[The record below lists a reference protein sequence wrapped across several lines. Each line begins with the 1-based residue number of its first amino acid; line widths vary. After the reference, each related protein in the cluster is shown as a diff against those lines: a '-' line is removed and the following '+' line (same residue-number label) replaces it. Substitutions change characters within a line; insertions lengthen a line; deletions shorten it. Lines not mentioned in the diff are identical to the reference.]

1 MNLLL
6 CLTAHGISL
15 TSSSHVTTTVWLSDR
30 HLSLLPRCHSG
41 QRESPRRLQ
50 SRSLRQH
57 GRPTD
62 ALPTG
67 RPRNCPGSR
76 RLCTNARTCVSRLN
90 EDFWVGCKMI
100 SQHLLKQNLDLRA
113 GESELEPWFFCNRRQ
128 DVLALLDQL
137 TVATI
142 WCTERL
148 CVCVCLR
155 DVFVIGVGGF
165 LSPQSTFPLC
175 GEGQAAWGGTVCRH
189 FAPLPSVYAA
199 WPLCCLLDPRANA
212 EA

>member
-1 MNLLL
+1 MQVWFQNRRAKCRKQENQMHKGKRCLLYSKIYNNQEICIYKL
-6 CLTAHGISL
+6 WICYYAHGISL

-30 HLSLLPRCHSG
+30 HLSLLSRCYSR

-76 RLCTNARTCVSRLN
+76 RPCMNTRACVSRLN
-90 EDFWVGCKMI
+90 KDSWVGCKMI

-113 GESELEPWFFCNRRQ
+113 GESELEPWFLCNRRQ
-128 DVLALLDQL
+128 DAFAKLDQL
-137 TVATI
+137 TEATI

-148 CVCVCLR
+148 CVFVFAWC
-155 DVFVIGVGGF
+155 VFVIGMGGI
-165 LSPQSTFPLC
+165 PQS
-175 GEGQAAWGGTVCRH
+175 
-189 FAPLPSVYAA
+189 
-199 WPLCCLLDPRANA
+199 
-212 EA
+212 